1 MTYGLV
7 PMTLEGASMS
17 RLFNPQGPVKAEF
30 KFYDPKHGEVT
41 YTCQLEDL
49 TLEVD
54 TETENLDHLLPEE
67 LLDIPFTCFRDNAI
81 VVLREVKVK
90 KNLAGQFG
98 KIKARRHSE

>member
-1 MTYGLV
+1 M
-7 PMTLEGASMS
+7 AK
-17 RLFNPQGPVKAEF
+17 LFNPTGPVAAEF

-49 TLEVD
+49 TLEID

-81 VVLREVKVK
+81 VVLREVKLV
-90 KNLAGQFG
+90 KNLTGKFG
-98 KIKARRHSE
+98 KVKTRRSSE